1 MSDIYDKLPQI
12 IATLFFSVPLFL
24 WLLGDRYATLASL
37 LRKTREDLEKDPQS
51 IKILNNGK
59 HFSFHIRTYQQRLYL
74 LVTTI
79 VLIMIN
85 CLLMISALLL
95 TFGPSTSLPLTL
107 FSISLIL
114 LAISF
119 VLYISELLI
128 SFRALRTH
136 IHNIHKI
143 AAKVK

>member
-1 MSDIYDKLPQI
+1 MSDIDDKLPQI

-24 WLLGDRYATLASL
+24 WLLGDRYATLAAL

-85 CLLMISALLL
+85 CLLMITSLLL
-95 TFGPSTSLPLTL
+95 TFISASALPLIL
-107 FSISLIL
+107 FSISLVL

-136 IHNIHKI
+136 LHNINKI
-143 AAKVK
+143 AAKIE